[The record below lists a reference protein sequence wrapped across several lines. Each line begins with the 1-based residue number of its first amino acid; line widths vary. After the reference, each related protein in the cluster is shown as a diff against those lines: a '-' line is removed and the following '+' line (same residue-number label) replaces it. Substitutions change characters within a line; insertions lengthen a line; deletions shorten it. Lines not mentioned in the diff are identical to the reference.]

1 MVSSPDKAGTG
12 QHHQMASGPAS
23 EMGRCNDSEPAYESL
38 SRENHQLEPDGYGL
52 GCGAHPRERETP
64 GSVDVADR
72 EATVKVCGVVVARPQ
87 GHSWAPNL
95 TNGLRVNVGTIPT
108 APSSISY
115 PLIGGKV
122 CCRLMPTEWGGGVV
136 VVRGRES
143 RLHGEGPQHVRSIQA
158 DRGDR

>member
-1 MVSSPDKAGTG
+1 MNQRMKASQERTTSSK
-12 QHHQMASGPAS
+12 
-23 EMGRCNDSEPAYESL
+23 
-38 SRENHQLEPDGYGL
+38 PDGYGL

-72 EATVKVCGVVVARPQ
+72 EATVKVCGVAVARPQ
-87 GHSWAPNL
+87 GHSWAPHP

-108 APSSISY
+108 VPSSVRFQRIV
-115 PLIGGKV
+115 GKV
-122 CCRLMPTEWGGGVV
+122 CGRLMPTEWGGGVV

-158 DRGDR
+158 DRGER